1 MDHLG
6 VFDAERIT
14 KIANEVERI
23 TKARH
28 DYVAPRSKLSV
39 DVSAASPTGLALTIQ
54 NGTDRTFPIERRS
67 LVQLAGSLDFPV
79 KFLERL
85 QERGHNDIVSANL
98 TELLNREDKVAGENK
113 PRKHLVR
120 ELDGKV
126 DAILSDSYRS
136 IASSDVL
143 ALALEEFEKAGV
155 QVWDLR
161 NTPTEFR
168 ILAVAPH
175 ISGKVTTDRNFS
187 GASRWEGAAGDVL
200 NAAVSIGNSE
210 TGHGR
215 FYGKVSILRRV
226 CQNFCVWGDGVAQ
239 VHLGKKLEEGE
250 RIWTSEETRA
260 LEDKALV
267 SKLRDVVRTS
277 FSPES
282 FKKTLD
288 AINATTT
295 RTFGEAS
302 ATEVVDASIKIYG
315 LDSSRRESII
325 ERLLKSG
332 DKSQFGASNAIS
344 AECNPENAKTLDD
357 ATRSTFED
365 AAGAVLKLNERGWKS
380 FLHSAL
386 APKAEEPEAATQ
398 TVARVR

>member
-6 VFDAERIT
+6 VFDKDRIA

-28 DYVAPRSKLSV
+28 DYIAPRSKLSV
-39 DVSAASPTGLALTIQ
+39 ETSAASPTGLALTVQ
-54 NGTDRTFPIERRS
+54 NGKASTFPIERRS
-67 LVQLAGSLDFPV
+67 LVQLASSLDFPV

-85 QERGHNDIVSANL
+85 QERGHNDLVSANL
-98 TELLNREDKVAGENK
+98 SELLSREDKGSKGE

-120 ELDGKV
+120 ELDGRI
-126 DAILSDSYRS
+126 DAVLSDSYRS

-155 QVWDLR
+155 HVWDLR
-161 NTPTEFR
+161 HTPTEFR
-168 ILAVAPH
+168 VLAAAPH
-175 ISGKVTTDRNFS
+175 IAGRVTTDRNFS
-187 GASRWEGAAGDVL
+187 GVSRWEGAAGDVL
-200 NAAVSIGNSE
+200 NAAVSLGNSE

-250 RIWTSEETRA
+250 RAWTSDETRA

-267 SKLRDVVRTS
+267 SKLKDVIKTA
-277 FSPES
+277 FNPEA
-282 FKKTLD
+282 FKRTLD
-288 AINATTT
+288 AINLTTT
-295 RTFGEAS
+295 RGFGEAT
-302 ATEVVDASIKIYG
+302 ATEIVDASVKIYG
-315 LDSSRRESII
+315 LDAARRESII

-332 DKSQFGASNAIS
+332 DKSQFGAVQSIT
-344 AECNPENAKTLDD
+344 AEANPENAKTLDD
-357 ATRSTFED
+357 AARSIFED
-365 AAGAVLKLNERGWKS
+365 AGGKILAFGDREWKS
-380 FLHSAL
+380 FLKNAIT
-386 APKAEEPEAATQ
+386 PKTEEAEEKATQ
-398 TVARVR
+398 TVSRVR